1 VMRQVAFMAD
11 ILMLEAIWYDEF

>member
-1 VMRQVAFMAD
+1 MRQVAFMAG